1 MGKPRAN
8 QKRKFSWHKHWPIFG
23 SYEISL
29 LFFLFHL
36 WMYVNVK
43 VMVWCD
49 MMWCFVFHVFF
60 YVFHVLR
67 MLRISEDFFLGG
79 RFESLCCS
87 VCLEPC
93 HEDGHGMRCRGATG
107 RKSNTVIH
115 LAMELPE
122 SCRQMADSTLGI
134 CSKGIMQLPP
144 PKTWRNMWL
153 QGDHWQ
159 RDKWQR
165 EEPQFLYEDPTNQIN
180 LIIFTCGFT
189 FILLVILLLHHIIQM
204 VSNS

>member
-1 MGKPRAN
+1 
-8 QKRKFSWHKHWPIFG
+8 
-23 SYEISL
+23 
-29 LFFLFHL
+29 
-36 WMYVNVK
+36 
-43 VMVWCD
+43 
-49 MMWCFVFHVFF
+49 
-60 YVFHVLR
+60 
-67 MLRISEDFFLGG
+67 
-79 RFESLCCS
+79 
-87 VCLEPC
+87 
-93 HEDGHGMRCRGATG
+93 
-107 RKSNTVIH
+107 
-115 LAMELPE
+115 MELPE

>member
-1 MGKPRAN
+1 M
-8 QKRKFSWHKHWPIFG
+8 FG
-23 SYEISL
+23 SYEMSL
-29 LFFLFHL
+29 VVIPVSSLECM
-36 WMYVNVK
+36 WMWRS
-43 VMVWCD
+43 WCHVSP
-49 MMWCFVFHVFF
+49 VFSRVF
-60 YVFHVLR
+60 
-67 MLRISEDFFLGG
+67 SQDFFLGG

-93 HEDGHGMRCRGATG
+93 HEDYHGNGQHRGLPRCRGATG
-107 RKSNTVIH
+107 RKSNTVVH

-165 EEPQFLYEDPTNQIN
+165 EEPQFLYEDWTNQIN
-180 LIIFTCGFT
+180 LVMFMCGFT
-189 FILLVILLLHHIIQM
+189 LILLVNLLLHHIIQM

>member
-1 MGKPRAN
+1 M
-8 QKRKFSWHKHWPIFG
+8 
-23 SYEISL
+23 
-29 LFFLFHL
+29 
-36 WMYVNVK
+36 
-43 VMVWCD
+43 
-49 MMWCFVFHVFF
+49 
-60 YVFHVLR
+60 LR

-93 HEDGHGMRCRGATG
+93 HEDGGSVPRCRGATG

-180 LIIFTCGFT
+180 LVMFTCGFT

-204 VSNS
+204 ASNS